1 MSENVSKQI
10 RSEVT
15 KEGKLLISIKNTE
28 IPVPKEDEV
37 LIKIEA
43 TPINP
48 SDLGLL
54 IGPADVSS
62 MTVSGEGEDSEVNMD
77 IPENFLRVVTDR
89 IGQSLPVGN
98 EGGGIVVAAGGKDTE
113 ELVGKTVGVA
123 GGSMYSQ
130 YRCVKASSCFVMN
143 EGTTPA
149 ESASCF
155 VNPLTS
161 LAMVETMRMEN
172 HSALV
177 HTAAGSNLGQMLI
190 KICLSEEVPLVNII
204 RKEEHV
210 NKLADI
216 GAKYVCNSS
225 KDTFLEDLINAIIET
240 KATIAFD
247 ATGGGKLSGQI
258 LTAMEVAASKTASEY
273 NRYGSDTFKQVY
285 IYGGLD
291 RSPTTLTR
299 SFGFTWSLGGW
310 LLTPYITKMGPERFN
325 ELKQRVVDEI
335 KTTFASHYTKEIS
348 LAEVLL
354 PENINVYSKQST
366 GEKYLI
372 NPNKY

>member
-54 IGPADVSS
+54 IGPADISS

-299 SFGFTWSLGGW
+299 SFGFSWSLGGW
-310 LLTPYITKMGPERFN
+310 LLTPFITKIGPERFN

>member
-299 SFGFTWSLGGW
+299 SFGFSWSLGGW
-310 LLTPYITKMGPERFN
+310 LLTPFITKIGPERFN